1 MLIIPIHSDRR
12 QSEAMMACRE
22 SVIPLGNTA
31 RKHKISLNIKVLN
44 STLRVTVNRG
54 YDVHKK
60 YTFFFFTLYVLKCLI
75 LFNLALGP
83 RVLCE

>member
-60 YTFFFFTLYVLKCLI
+60 IHLFFFYIVCFKM
-75 LFNLALGP
+75 FNSF
-83 RVLCE
+83 